1 MDNTLTKRKRAAIKL
16 NYEKI
21 ASLGIVKGA
30 AALLFGFLSALP
42 IKAIGASPFAVA
54 AIAVIPRSW
63 LPLCY
68 LGGFFSYM
76 SFSFYGSAAPVSA
89 MTAMILFRLIFK
101 GKGKTLSD
109 AYIAP
114 LAVFIALTVT
124 GLLCGELSS
133 KNIAGSFAWI
143 GISAVAA
150 GGAFVFKT
158 AIANYGKSVFRQK
171 PATLASLAAAAL
183 PLLLSANSLQPFGVS
198 VLGVAASAFA
208 LIFAAK
214 LNGTEAFFSSAYFG
228 AAWALGA
235 LRPEYFF
242 ILPLSVTCS
251 RMLFRA
257 GKLPCAACFIAIRFC
272 TNLIFTPITEL
283 LSEMAAVL
291 FAALIFIITPQRLL
305 SKTSF
310 LPLPDTAPRTEAA
323 EKLKET
329 ASLFRYLSD
338 SIADVS
344 AEVSKELA
352 PTPEGCVSHVR
363 DGLCS
368 GCELTKFCTGVK
380 REQVAEAIYNYAQ
393 AIISGH
399 ANSALLPRCAHI
411 GDMGSMIK
419 AYMLSSPAVNSE
431 NSDLRELSTDSYSIV
446 SEALEDVSTEI
457 AAEPEAFGEAFDA
470 SERIDIG
477 FAEYKNERESNSGDN
492 CEYFTR
498 GKYLYVIISDG
509 MGSGKL
515 ASIDSGMTCGL
526 LKRFL
531 LNGLS
536 FSTALKLANAALKIK
551 GGDESFA
558 TADICRLDTETGAF
572 TIAKA
577 GAPAS
582 YIVSESRVR
591 RLYSPT
597 LPVGILNE
605 TRIDE
610 ISAKL
615 KRGDLLLMLSD
626 GAVNNGDEWLENT
639 LLYDM
644 KPNAVC
650 EKIVRT
656 ARESYGSSGS
666 DDITAVCIKLK

>member
-1 MDNTLTKRKRAAIKL
+1 M
-16 NYEKI
+16 
-21 ASLGIVKGA
+21 
-30 AALLFGFLSALP
+30 
-42 IKAIGASPFAVA
+42 
-54 AIAVIPRSW
+54 
-63 LPLCY
+63 
-68 LGGFFSYM
+68 
-76 SFSFYGSAAPVSA
+76 
-89 MTAMILFRLIFK
+89 
-101 GKGKTLSD
+101 
-109 AYIAP
+109 
-114 LAVFIALTVT
+114 
-124 GLLCGELSS
+124 
-133 KNIAGSFAWI
+133 
-143 GISAVAA
+143 
-150 GGAFVFKT
+150 
-158 AIANYGKSVFRQK
+158 
-171 PATLASLAAAAL
+171 
-183 PLLLSANSLQPFGVS
+183 
-198 VLGVAASAFA
+198 
-208 LIFAAK
+208 
-214 LNGTEAFFSSAYFG
+214 
-228 AAWALGA
+228 
-235 LRPEYFF
+235 
-242 ILPLSVTCS
+242 
-251 RMLFRA
+251 
-257 GKLPCAACFIAIRFC
+257 
-272 TNLIFTPITEL
+272 
-283 LSEMAAVL
+283 
-291 FAALIFIITPQRLL
+291 
-305 SKTSF
+305 
-310 LPLPDTAPRTEAA
+310 
-323 EKLKET
+323 
-329 ASLFRYLSD
+329 
-338 SIADVS
+338 
-344 AEVSKELA
+344 
-352 PTPEGCVSHVR
+352 
-363 DGLCS
+363 
-368 GCELTKFCTGVK
+368 
-380 REQVAEAIYNYAQ
+380 
-393 AIISGH
+393 
-399 ANSALLPRCAHI
+399 
-411 GDMGSMIK
+411 
-419 AYMLSSPAVNSE
+419 
-431 NSDLRELSTDSYSIV
+431 
-446 SEALEDVSTEI
+446 EI
-457 AAEPEAFGEAFDA
+457 AAEPEALGEAFDA
-470 SERIDIG
+470 SEQIDIG

-639 LLYDM
+639 LFYDM